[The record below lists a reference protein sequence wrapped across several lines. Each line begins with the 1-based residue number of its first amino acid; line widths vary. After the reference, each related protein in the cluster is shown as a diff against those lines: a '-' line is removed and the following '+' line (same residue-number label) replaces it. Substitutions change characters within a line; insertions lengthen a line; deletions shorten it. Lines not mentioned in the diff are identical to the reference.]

1 MDLSLTRLN
10 RGQVQVQGEFLN
22 FTISDEGFNQ
32 RLMDLKGH
40 PKSGDYVIHLRITDD
55 EGNVSERL
63 YAIESKFTY
72 KFLNRITLRKALQN
86 VFKLYDVEVI
96 NAGLYFSTLNAAY
109 VHKSVVRIDNQSSN
123 DKELYVKELR
133 AA

>member
-10 RGQVQVQGEFLN
+10 RGQVQVQGEFHN

-32 RLMDLKGH
+32 RLLDLKGH

-55 EGNVSERL
+55 EGTVSERL
-63 YAIESKFTY
+63 YAIESKYTY

-86 VFKLYDVEVI
+86 VFKQYDVEVI
-96 NAGLYFSTLNAAY
+96 NAGLYFNALNTAY
-109 VHKSVVRIDNQSSN
+109 VHKSVVRIDHQASN
-123 DKELYVKELR
+123 DKELRV
-133 AA
+133 A

>member
-109 VHKSVVRIDNQSSN
+109 VHKSVVRIDNQASN